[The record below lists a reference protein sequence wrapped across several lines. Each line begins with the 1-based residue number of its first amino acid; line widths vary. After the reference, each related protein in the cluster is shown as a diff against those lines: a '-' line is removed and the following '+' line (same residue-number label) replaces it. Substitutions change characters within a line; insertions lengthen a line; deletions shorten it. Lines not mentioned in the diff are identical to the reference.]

1 MGLFRI
7 KISFHLQLHYVQMES
22 MKDLA
27 DAYKCKTLRM
37 HTNVKCKT
45 CKTLQMHTNVLSV
58 NDKIYNQLAA

>member
-27 DAYKCKTLRM
+27 DAYKCKTL
-37 HTNVKCKT
+37 
-45 CKTLQMHTNVLSV
+45 QMHTNVLSV